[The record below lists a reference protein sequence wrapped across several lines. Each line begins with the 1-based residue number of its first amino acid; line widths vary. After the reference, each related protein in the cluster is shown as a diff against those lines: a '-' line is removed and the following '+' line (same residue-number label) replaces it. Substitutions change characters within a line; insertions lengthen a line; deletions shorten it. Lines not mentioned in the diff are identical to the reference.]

1 MKSMGKETYLTRE
14 GFEKLRQEL
23 DRLQAEKQE
32 LSKMIGE
39 AREQGDLR
47 ENAGYQ
53 YAREKQALVISRM
66 REVEDR
72 LANVRL
78 IEETKIAKDEVRI
91 GATVTLEEIQ
101 SKEKFRYTFVGQE
114 ESDPA
119 NGKLSVHSPLGEGL
133 LGHKKG
139 ETVSIQLPAGQRQF
153 KILKIER

>member
-1 MKSMGKETYLTRE
+1 MAGETYLSRQ
-14 GFEKLRQEL
+14 GFEKLRKEM

-53 YAREKQALVISRM
+53 YAKEKQAEVM
-66 REVEDR
+66 RRIMDLEQK
-72 LANVRL
+72 LSNARL
-78 IEETKIAKDEVRI
+78 IEETKIAKDEIRI
-91 GATVTLEEIQ
+91 GARVTL
-101 SKEKFRYTFVGQE
+101 KEMSSDSEFSYTFVGQE
-114 ESDPA
+114 ESDPS

-133 LGHKKG
+133 LGHKIG
-139 ETVSIQLPAGQRQF
+139 ETVAVNLPAGKRQF